1 MYVIINGGDLMERL
15 NINSNY
21 DGLPLDVIIST
32 CVNPIGII
40 QIAHGM
46 CEHKERYLDFINYLN
61 QKGYIVII
69 HDHRGHGKSVLN
81 KNDLGYFYDDSAD
94 AIVEDV
100 YLLTKYIKNRF
111 INLPL
116 YLLGHSMGSL
126 IVRNYIQKYD
136 HEIDGLIVCGSP
148 SYNKF
153 TKIGKVVCKFFM
165 IIKDDHYCS
174 QLMQKMSFGS
184 FNKEFEKPNQ
194 WICSD
199 SKVVDKYNQDPLC
212 TFTFTIN
219 GFYNLLTLMQ
229 RTYQPIVNSVNSKLP
244 ILFISGREDPCLLN
258 EKAFKQAV
266 KHLENSGYQNIDAI
280 LFDEMRHEI
289 LNELNKQKV
298 YNKIIEF
305 LGARDGR

>member
-1 MYVIINGGDLMERL
+1 MYVIINGGDLVERL
-15 NINSNY
+15 KINSSY
-21 DGLPLDVIIST
+21 DDLPLDVIVST
-32 CVNPIGII
+32 CVDPKGIV

-46 CEHKERYLDFINYLN
+46 CEYKERYLDFINYLN

-81 KNDLGYFYDDSAD
+81 QNDLGYFYEDGAN

-100 YLLTKYIKNRF
+100 YLLTRYIKNRF
-111 INLPL
+111 IDLPL

-153 TKIGKVVCKFFM
+153 TKIGKGICKLFM
-165 IIKDDHYCS
+165 VIKDDHYCS
-174 QLMQKMSFGS
+174 KLMQRMSFGA
-184 FNKEFEKPNQ
+184 FNKGFEKPNQ

-199 SKVVDKYNQDPLC
+199 NNVVNEYNQDPLC

-229 RTYQPIVNSVNSKLP
+229 RTYQKIDYNINSKLP
-244 ILFISGREDPCLLN
+244 VLFISGREDPCLIN
-258 EKAFKQAV
+258 EKEFIHV
-266 KHLENSGYQNIDAI
+266 VEHLKNSGYQNVNGI

-289 LNELNKQKV
+289 LNEQNKQVV
-298 YNKIIEF
+298 YDKINNF
-305 LGARDGR
+305 LGVKDER

>member
-1 MYVIINGGDLMERL
+1 MYVIINGGDLVERL
-15 NINSNY
+15 KINSSY
-21 DGLPLDVIIST
+21 DDLPLDVIVST
-32 CVNPIGII
+32 CVDPKGIV

-46 CEHKERYLDFINYLN
+46 CEYKERYLDFINYLN

-81 KNDLGYFYDDSAD
+81 QNDLGYFYEDGAN

-100 YLLTKYIKNRF
+100 YLLTRYIKNRF
-111 INLPL
+111 IDLPL

-153 TKIGKVVCKFFM
+153 TKIGKGICKLFM
-165 IIKDDHYCS
+165 VIKDDHYCS
-174 QLMQKMSFGS
+174 KLMQRMSFGA
-184 FNKEFEKPNQ
+184 FNKGFEKPNQ

-199 SKVVDKYNQDPLC
+199 NNVVDEYNQDPLC

-229 RTYQPIVNSVNSKLP
+229 RTYQKIDYNINSKLP
-244 ILFISGREDPCLLN
+244 VLFISGREDPCLIN
-258 EKAFKQAV
+258 EKEFIHAV
-266 KHLENSGYQNIDAI
+266 EHLKNSGYQNVNGI

-289 LNELNKQKV
+289 LNEQNKQVV
-298 YNKIIEF
+298 YDKINNF
-305 LGARDGR
+305 LGVKDER

>member
-1 MYVIINGGDLMERL
+1 MERIK
-15 NINSNY
+15 INSSY
-21 DGLPLDVIIST
+21 DDLPLDVIVST
-32 CVNPIGII
+32 CIDPKGIV

-61 QKGYIVII
+61 QNGYIVII

-81 KNDLGYFYDDSAD
+81 KNDLGYFYEDDAY

-111 INLPL
+111 IDLPL

-136 HEIDGLIVCGSP
+136 HEIEGLIVCGSP

-153 TKIGKVVCKFFM
+153 TKIGKHICKLFM
-165 IIKDDHYCS
+165 VIKDDRYCS
-174 QLMQKMSFGS
+174 KLMQRMSFGA
-184 FNKEFEKPNQ
+184 FNKGFEKPNQ

-199 SKVVDKYNQDPLC
+199 SNVVDEYNQDPLC
-212 TFTFTIN
+212 TFIFTIN
-219 GFYNLLTLMQ
+219 GFYNLFTLMQ
-229 RTYQPIVNSVNSKLP
+229 KTYQQVDYDVNSKLP
-244 ILFISGREDPCLLN
+244 ILFISGRENPCLIN
-258 EKAFKQAV
+258 EKKFTHAV
-266 KHLENSGYQNIDAI
+266 KHLKNSGYQDVEEI

-289 LNELNKQKV
+289 LNEVNKQKV
-298 YNKIIEF
+298 YSKINDFI
-305 LGARDGR
+305 GARDER